1 MEKTLYGAKFN
12 YNNIKNIKIEKEYF
26 LKKINIKNYPKLKKN
41 LEIFFNDS
49 KKYFNTSY
57 ENKYII
63 IGKKNS
69 IKNNK
74 KLTTVLTESIN
85 NKNKSKNFK
94 LLRRMSLMKGSVL
107 RSSNDTSI
115 KSNSRNSKNITE
127 VKKKGFS
134 NVEENALKPG
144 QRFIDDK
151 EVDKIFN
158 LFKEVRR
165 INNNKINNFVTL
177 KELNETKNKNN
188 NKFHKTSRKIINRNI
203 INLKKSISKKIFNSV
218 DKKKKKDFK
227 NYNNLLLNKD
237 HELDLENTPLNEID
251 FYKTISTGFT
261 GIFKDELSNSN
272 ILNMD
277 NNDNNNKIKNNNTK
291 KIKERLRLI
300 EKQNQYIEDEL
311 DKVVRNKFSN
321 ILAFQERTFMI
332 HNKYKNFQS
341 KLNKYLSS
349 KIKRP
354 KNKNLLLQ
362 EENFRP
368 NLEVKLR
375 LNNFQK
381 KLHPDGLYDWY
392 RDLHSSDKFI
402 ITDERLP
409 TVETIRN
416 PNTMKFF
423 SPIKNK
429 ILENNEYLKKIIPK
443 KELRNFSKDYRNIQ
457 NNYDSLSINGVN
469 LLTFENNIF
478 KKLKGRKIIN
488 DFERLMSPSSIKC
501 KNIYSKID
509 KNIFTEKTKS
519 YFKLHD

>member
-1 MEKTLYGAKFN
+1 MEKSLSGVKFKD
-12 YNNIKNIKIEKEYF
+12 NNIKNKKIEKEYF
-26 LKKINIKNYPKLKKN
+26 LKKINLKNYPKLKKN

-49 KKYFNTSY
+49 KKYFDTSY

-63 IGKKNS
+63 VGKKNN

-74 KLTTVLTESIN
+74 KLTTVLTESMN

-94 LLRRMSLMKGSVL
+94 LLRRMSLIKGSVL
-107 RSSNDTSI
+107 RASNDSSN
-115 KSNSRNSKNITE
+115 KSNSKNSKNSKNITE
-127 VKKKGFS
+127 EKRKAFT

-177 KELNETKNKNN
+177 NELNETKSKNN
-188 NKFHKTSRKIINRNI
+188 FKFRKIINRNI
-203 INLKKSISKKIFNSV
+203 INLKKSVSKKIINSV
-218 DKKKKKDFK
+218 DKKNKKDFK
-227 NYNNLLLNKD
+227 KNNNFLLNKD
-237 HELDLENTPLNEID
+237 HELDLENNLVNEID

-272 ILNMD
+272 IMNVD

-291 KIKERLRLI
+291 KIKERLKLI
-300 EKQNQYIEDEL
+300 EKQNQYIENEL
-311 DKVVRNKFSN
+311 DKVVRDKLSN

-349 KIKRP
+349 KIRRP

-362 EENFRP
+362 ENFRP
-368 NLEVKLR
+368 NLEVKFR

-381 KLHPDGLYDWY
+381 KLHADGIYDWY
-392 RDLHSSDKFI
+392 KDLHSSDKFLI
-402 ITDERLP
+402 IDERLP
-409 TVETIRN
+409 TVERIRN
-416 PNTMKFF
+416 PNTIKFF

-429 ILENNEYLKKIIPK
+429 ILEDNEYLKKIIPK
-443 KELRNFSKDYRNIQ
+443 KALRNFSKDYRNIQ

-469 LLTFENNIF
+469 LLEFENNIF

-501 KNIYSKID
+501 KNIYSNID
-509 KNIFTEKTKS
+509 KNIFTQKTKS